1 MFLELTAAAAV
12 AALVSLI
19 ACRVVMKT
27 GPLDAPDAPR
37 KAHGAPT
44 PTSGGVGMAAGFGAS
59 LILFALFSHTMRED
73 ISPRGAFLLT
83 LAASFSYVF
92 LFIGFWD
99 DARPLTARFKLVLF
113 TVASC
118 AATFAVGP
126 VARFPLYGDVVLQL
140 PYAIAFLGT
149 ALWIF
154 TVVNGVNFMDGANGL
169 AMGSVAV
176 GLASLAAVAATHGS
190 PAGVAICLCAIG
202 AVLGFLFWNFPAGR
216 LFAGDSGALFAGALA
231 ALSSVIVIHRTGIS
245 PLIPP
250 ILFFPFLADV
260 LVTLAWRAWRRRS
273 LFDGHSEHLYQIARH
288 GGMSHAEVSFTYWAA
303 TAACGAVGWLVST
316 QNTAA
321 QLVALTALAAAAI
334 VVSTVVRRFADRRGI
349 EGV

>member
-1 MFLELTAAAAV
+1 VFLELTAAAAI

-19 ACRVVMKT
+19 ACRVVMKS
-27 GPLDAPDAPR
+27 GPLDAPNAPR
-37 KAHGAPT
+37 KAHGTPT
-44 PTSGGVGMAAGFGAS
+44 PTSGGIGMAAGFGVS
-59 LILFALFSHTMRED
+59 LILFALFSDTMHTE
-73 ISPRGAFLLT
+73 IAPRAAFLLT

-99 DARPLTARFKLVLF
+99 DASPLTARFKLVLF
-113 TVASC
+113 TAAAF
-118 AATFAVGP
+118 AATFAVAP
-126 VARFPLYGDVVLQL
+126 VTTFPLYDDVVVRL
-140 PYAIAFLGT
+140 PYWLGFLGT

-176 GLASLAAVAATHGS
+176 GLAALAAVSFTHGS
-190 PAGVAICLCAIG
+190 MAGVAICLCAVG
-202 AVLGFLFWNFPAGR
+202 ALLGFLFWNFPAGR

-231 ALSSVIVIHRTGIS
+231 ALSSVIVIHRTEIS
-245 PLIPP
+245 PLIPA
-250 ILFFPFLADV
+250 ILFFPLLADV

-288 GGMSHAEVSFTYWAA
+288 GGMSHAEVAFIYWSA
-303 TAACGAVGWLVST
+303 TAACGAIGWLLSG
-316 QNTAA
+316 QTAFA
-321 QLVALTALAAAAI
+321 QVIALGALAAAAI
-334 VVSTVVRRFADRRGI
+334 VVSTVVRRFAGRRGI

>member
-12 AALVSLI
+12 AALVSLV

-27 GPLDAPDAPR
+27 GPVDAPDVPR

-59 LILFALFSHTMRED
+59 LILFALFSQTMRTE

-99 DARPLTARFKLVLF
+99 DARPLSARFKLVLF
-113 TVASC
+113 TVAAC

-126 VARFPLYGDVVLQL
+126 VANFPLYGDVVVQV
-140 PYAIAFLGT
+140 PYWIAFFGT

-176 GLASLAAVAATHGS
+176 GLASLATVAFTHGS
-190 PAGVAICLCAIG
+190 PAGVSICLCAIG

-250 ILFFPFLADV
+250 ILFFPMLADV

-303 TAACGAVGWLVST
+303 TAACGAIGWLMSM
-316 QNTAA
+316 QDAAA
-321 QLVALTALAAAAI
+321 QVVALVALSAVAI

>member
-1 MFLELTAAAAV
+1 MFLELAAAAAI
-12 AALVSLI
+12 AALVSLV

-27 GPLDAPDAPR
+27 GPVDAPDAPR
-37 KAHGAPT
+37 KAHRAPT

-59 LILFALFSHTMRED
+59 LVLFALFSNTMRTE
-73 ISPRGAFLLT
+73 ISPRGALLLT

-113 TVASC
+113 TVAAC
-118 AATFAVGP
+118 AATFAVTP
-126 VARFPLYGDVVLQL
+126 VAEFPLYGDVIVRL
-140 PYAIAFLGT
+140 PYWLAFVGT

-176 GLASLAAVAATHGS
+176 GLAALAAVSFTHGS
-190 PAGVAICLCAIG
+190 AAGVAICLCAIG

-231 ALSSVIVIHRTGIS
+231 ALSSVIVIHRTGVS

-250 ILFFPFLADV
+250 ILFFPLLADV

-303 TAACGAVGWLVST
+303 TAACGAIGWLVST
-316 QNTAA
+316 QDSAA
-321 QLVALTALAAAAI
+321 QVVALIALSATAI
-334 VVSTVVRRFADRRGI
+334 VISTVVRRFADRRGI

>member
-1 MFLELTAAAAV
+1 MFLELTAAAAI

-27 GPLDAPDAPR
+27 GPIDAPDAPR
-37 KAHGAPT
+37 KAHGTPT
-44 PTSGGVGMAAGFGAS
+44 PTSGGIGMAAGFGAS
-59 LILFALFSHTMRED
+59 LVLFALFSETMRTE
-73 ISPRGAFLLT
+73 ISPRGALLLT

-99 DARPLTARFKLVLF
+99 DAKPLTARFKLVLF
-113 TVASC
+113 AVAAS

-126 VARFPLYGDVVLQL
+126 VTDFPLYGDIIVRL
-140 PYAIAFLGT
+140 PYLLAFAGT

-169 AMGSVAV
+169 AVGSVAV
-176 GLASLAAVAATHGS
+176 ALAALAAVAFTHGS
-190 PAGVAICLCAIG
+190 PAGVSICLCAIG
-202 AVLGFLFWNFPAGR
+202 AMLGFLFWNFPAGR
-216 LFAGDSGALFAGALA
+216 LFAGDSGALFTGALA

-245 PLIPP
+245 PLIPA
-250 ILFFPFLADV
+250 IIFFPLLADV

-273 LFDGHSEHLYQIARH
+273 LFDGHSEHLFQIARH
-288 GGMSHAEVSFTYWAA
+288 AGMSHAEVSFIYWSA
-303 TAACGAVGWLVST
+303 TAACGAVGWLVSS
-316 QNTAA
+316 QSSAA
-321 QLVALTALAAAAI
+321 QMIALGALSASAI
-334 VVSTVVRRFADRRGI
+334 VISTTVRRFAARHGI

>member
-1 MFLELTAAAAV
+1 MVLELAAAAAI
-12 AALVSLI
+12 AALVSLV
-19 ACRVVMKT
+19 ACRIVMQT
-27 GPLDAPDAPR
+27 GPVDAPDAPR

-44 PTSGGVGMAAGFGAS
+44 PTSGGIGMAAGFGAS
-59 LILFALFSHTMRED
+59 LVLFALFSETMRTE
-73 ISPRGAFLLT
+73 ITPRGAFLVT

-99 DARPLTARFKLVLF
+99 DARPLTARVKLVLF
-113 TVASC
+113 
-118 AATFAVGP
+118 AAAAFGAAFAVGP
-126 VARFPLYGDVVLQL
+126 VKTFPLYGDVVLQL
-140 PYAIAFLGT
+140 PYLLALFGT

-176 GLASLAAVAATHGS
+176 GLAALAAVSFTHGS
-190 PAGVAICLCAIG
+190 AAGVAICLCAIG
-202 AVLGFLFWNFPAGR
+202 ALLGFLFWNFPAGR

-231 ALSSVIVIHRTGIS
+231 ALASVIVIHRTGVS
-245 PLIPP
+245 PLIPA
-250 ILFFPFLADV
+250 ILFFPLLADV

-288 GGMSHAEVSFTYWAA
+288 GGMSHAEVTFIYWAA

-316 QNTAA
+316 QTSIA
-321 QLVALTALAAAAI
+321 QIVALFALSAAAI
-334 VVSTVVRRFADRRGI
+334 VLSTVVRRFADRRGI